1 MADVDKR
8 IYPAQEEPLEVIDDS
23 KTIELEDPTLAEL
36 NGEDVPITALD
47 NGNIVVGAGE
57 MLPQQVEFGANL
69 AEELDDSELHG
80 IFNQCVADVEADINS
95 RSEWEKQYYPSPF
108 SRIRHAIP
116 GTSLWRNTA
125 SSRSCKDSDRWRH
138 HS

>member
-47 NGNIVVGAGE
+47 NGNIVVGAGD
-57 MLPQQVEFGANL
+57 MLPNKLNL
-69 AEELDDSELHG
+69 VLTWLKS
-80 IFNQCVADVEADINS
+80 
-95 RSEWEKQYYPSPF
+95 
-108 SRIRHAIP
+108 
-116 GTSLWRNTA
+116 
-125 SSRSCKDSDRWRH
+125 
-138 HS
+138 